1 MQRLQTKKI
10 RSQLIGLGLL
20 LVIVTISTLVAYN
33 PIHLAQSSQF
43 SRIEQPFLLKL
54 TVTLAGL
61 ALICLELSWFLLSQD
76 RVGTKLASQ
85 IFTLLSGL
93 PRQLRIVARWGGWRS
108 NFSFSTLRSPSR
120 LYQAILD
127 WSSNGSTPHQ
137 L

>member
-1 MQRLQTKKI
+1 MQRLQRKKI
-10 RSQLIGLGLL
+10 RSQLIGLSLL

-33 PIHLAQSSQF
+33 PIHSQQSSQF
-43 SRIEQPFLLKL
+43 ISIEQPFLLKL

-93 PRQLRIVARWGGWRS
+93 PKQLRIVARWGGWRS
-108 NFSFSTLRSPSR
+108 NFSSSTLRSPSL

-127 WSSNGSTPHQ
+127 WSSNRSTPHQ